1 MKFECLTEFDPA
13 LYWIRTQRPSGFGSV
28 IYSRKTYPDPDV
40 LIVVKLQ
47 KRINQLINLKVYS
60 ILFLAPFGILNKGTD
75 NEHFFNN
82 SKINI
87 KKLLKIKQIKKGSG
101 SVFIFWARSG

>member
-1 MKFECLTEFDPA
+1 MKFECLTEFDPD

-28 IYSRKTYPDPDV
+28 IYRRKTYPDPDV

-47 KRINQLINLKVYS
+47 KRINQFEGVQYFIFGS
-60 ILFLAPFGILNKGTD
+60 FGILNKGTD

-87 KKLLKIKQIKKGSG
+87 KNY
-101 SVFIFWARSG
+101 